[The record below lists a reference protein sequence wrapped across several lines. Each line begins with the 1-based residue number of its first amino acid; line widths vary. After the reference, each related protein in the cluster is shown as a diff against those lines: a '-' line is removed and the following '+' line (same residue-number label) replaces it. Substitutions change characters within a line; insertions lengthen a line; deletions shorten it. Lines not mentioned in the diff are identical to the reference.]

1 MSLVDDPFAAL
12 DAEQR
17 DNMEWAA
24 VNALCEII
32 DNADVSDRSSLDM
45 QLEAKTD
52 SIPGGGVFVF
62 DLETVPDESRFP
74 RPVRV
79 EKVKRGPAAVEL
91 SKLVTQTV
99 PSITT
104 KIPSLS
110 EEQLVSLQELEEGM
124 KKPRSG
130 VLDAIAKQIALDN
143 VDEHE
148 AAMAK
153 WKELSFNPFG
163 CRIVALGIR
172 SAKHHLTMLAKND
185 DEERDLLRVLWS
197 HVAKFKTR
205 CGYNITNFD
214 DAVLVMRSMLLGVD
228 ASERISRKKYGDRA
242 SIDLMTCLF
251 PAGPAQKLKEVCKM
265 IGIVPPVGYEMS
277 GDKVF
282 DLAEAGD
289 WAGIAAYVE
298 SDAVIEFELYRRLS
312 DYIVF

>member
-12 DAEQR
+12 DAAKVEEQTA
-17 DNMEWAA
+17 DFAE
-24 VNALCEII
+24 ALNEII
-32 DNADVSDRSSLDM
+32 EPVEAEKQSTDV
-45 QLEAKTD
+45 
-52 SIPGGGVFVF
+52 PGGGVFVF

-79 EKVKRGPAAVEL
+79 EKVKRPNAAVEL
-91 SKLVTQTV
+91 SKIVTLTV
-99 PSITT
+99 PQVKSW
-104 KIPSLS
+104 IPKLS
-110 EEQLVSLQELEEGM
+110 EEQLNQLSDLENGL
-124 KKPRSG
+124 KKPRGG
-130 VLDAIAKQIALDN
+130 VLDAIEDQKRIDDAD
-143 VDEHE
+143 DFE
-148 AAMAK
+148 AAMMEWRK
-153 WKELSFNPFG
+153 LSFNPFG

-185 DEERDLLRVLWS
+185 DEERDLLRALWS
-197 HVAKFKTR
+197 HVSKFKTR

-298 SDAVIEFELYRRLS
+298 SDAVIEFELYQRLS

>member
-12 DAEQR
+12 DAEKVEEQKA
-17 DNMEWAA
+17 DFAE
-24 VNALCEII
+24 ALNEII
-32 DNADVSDRSSLDM
+32 EPVESEKQSTDVPS
-45 QLEAKTD
+45 
-52 SIPGGGVFVF
+52 GGVFVF

-74 RPVRV
+74 RPPKV
-79 EKVKRGPAAVEL
+79 EKVKRPDAAIDLE
-91 SKLVTQTV
+91 KLAGQTI
-99 PSITT
+99 PYIKS
-104 KIPSLS
+104 KIPLMS
-110 EEQLVSLQELEEGM
+110 EAQLLKLADMEEASAA
-124 KKPRSG
+124 KPRSG
-130 VLDAIAKQIALDN
+130 VRDAISQQLAIDN
-143 VDEHE
+143 ADDHE
-148 AAMAK
+148 AAMMEWRK
-153 WKELSFNPFG
+153 LSFNPFG

-172 SAKHHLTMLAKND
+172 SAKHHLTMIAKND

-298 SDAVIEFELYRRLS
+298 SDAVIEFELYQRLS

>member
-1 MSLVDDPFAAL
+1 MSADDPFAVL
-12 DAEQR
+12 DAEKIEEQTA
-17 DNMEWAA
+17 DFAE
-24 VNALCEII
+24 ALTEII
-32 DNADVSDRSSLDM
+32 EPSEKQST
-45 QLEAKTD
+45 EA
-52 SIPGGGVFVF
+52 PGGGVFVF

-79 EKVKRGPAAVEL
+79 EKVKRPNAAVEL
-91 SKLVTQTV
+91 AKLVTQTV
-99 PSITT
+99 PAIKS
-104 KIPSLS
+104 KIPILS
-110 EEQLVSLQELEEGM
+110 EEQLNQLTELENGLA
-124 KKPRSG
+124 KPRSG
-130 VLDAIAKQIALDN
+130 VLDAISQQLAIDN
-143 VDEHE
+143 ADDHE
-148 AAMAK
+148 AAMMEWRK
-153 WKELSFNPFG
+153 LSFNPFG

-172 SAKHHLTMLAKND
+172 SNKHHVTMLAKND
-185 DEERDLLRVLWS
+185 EEERELLRVLWQHIS
-197 HVAKFKTR
+197 RFKTR

-214 DAVLVMRSMLLGVD
+214 DAVFVMRSMLLGVD

-282 DLAEAGD
+282 DLVEAGD

-312 DYIVF
+312 EYLNF